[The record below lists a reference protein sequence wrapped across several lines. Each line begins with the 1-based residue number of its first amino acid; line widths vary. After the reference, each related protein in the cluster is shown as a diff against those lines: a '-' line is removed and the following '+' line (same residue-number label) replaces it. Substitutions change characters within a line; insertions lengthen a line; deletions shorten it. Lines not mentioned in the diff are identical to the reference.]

1 MRFKEVLKD
10 AYLIEVEPCRDNR
23 GFFARSFCRK
33 EFAAL
38 GLKAE
43 IVQCNFS
50 YNSRKGTFRGMHY
63 QAPPF
68 EEAKIV
74 NCVKGSVYD
83 VIVDLRT
90 SSPNYRE
97 WAAVEL
103 SERSMTG
110 LYVPEGFAHGFL
122 TLEDD
127 STILYQMTGFY
138 NPESGRGFRWDD
150 PAFGIRLPDVGQ
162 LIISEKDRS
171 YGDYLIGR

>member
-1 MRFKEVLKD
+1 MRFKEVLKG
-10 AYLIEVEPCRDNR
+10 AYLIDLDPHRDHR

-33 EFAAL
+33 EFEVL
-38 GLKAE
+38 GLKAG

-74 NCVKGSVYD
+74 NCVRGSVYD
-83 VIVDLRT
+83 VIVDLRPG
-90 SSPNYRE
+90 SPGYRR

-103 SERSMTG
+103 SERNMAS

-127 STILYQMTGFY
+127 STVFYQMTGFY
-138 NPESGRGFRWDD
+138 SPESGRGFRWDD
-150 PAFGIRLPDVGQ
+150 PAFEIRLPDVGD

-171 YGDYLIGR
+171 YRDYSI